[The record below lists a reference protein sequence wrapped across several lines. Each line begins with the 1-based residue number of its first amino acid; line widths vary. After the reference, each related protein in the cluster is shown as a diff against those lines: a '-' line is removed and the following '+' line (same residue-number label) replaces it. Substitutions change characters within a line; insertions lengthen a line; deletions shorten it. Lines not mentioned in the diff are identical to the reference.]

1 MEREGNGRHGAQLH
15 HVPTTHEICMG
26 TNVGTIALS
35 KWGWARSSLKW
46 TPTSHARK
54 VSKMPTVLM
63 ILTIQQSGLQA
74 RPLLGIAHL
83 IFPTTLLKRDTCRL
97 HFYTRGLSLR
107 EGGAWPALLR
117 D

>member
-1 MEREGNGRHGAQLH
+1 
-15 HVPTTHEICMG
+15 MG

-35 KWGWARSSLKW
+35 KWGGAQSSLKW

-63 ILTIQQSGLQA
+63 ILTSQQSELQA

-83 IFPTTLLKRDTCRL
+83 IFPTTLLKRDTCL

>member
-15 HVPTTHEICMG
+15 HVPTTHEISMG

-35 KWGWARSSLKW
+35 KLGGAQSSLKW
-46 TPTSHARK
+46 TPSRARK

-83 IFPTTLLKRDTCRL
+83 IFPTTLLKRDTCL